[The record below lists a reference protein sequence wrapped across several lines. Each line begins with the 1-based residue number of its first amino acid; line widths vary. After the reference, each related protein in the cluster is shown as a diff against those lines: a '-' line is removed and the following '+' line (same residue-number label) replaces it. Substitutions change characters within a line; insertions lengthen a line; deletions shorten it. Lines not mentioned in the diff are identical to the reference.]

1 MEEKIFIEVA
11 QQIKKAARV
20 AAFTGAG
27 ISVESGIPPFRG
39 ENGIWNTY
47 DPSNL
52 DIRYFLSQPEK
63 AWSVIQEIFYH
74 RINNARPNAAHI
86 ALAQMEAYGFLQS
99 VITQN
104 IDNLH
109 QKAGNLT
116 VIEYHGNSQRL
127 ICLKCGSLYEVSPAI
142 LENIPPRCER
152 CNTIL
157 KPDFVFF
164 GEPIPIKAHQRAL
177 EETRT
182 SDLWL
187 LVGTSGEVYPA
198 ASLPFEAK
206 KNNKVI
212 VEINVEPTNFTTQ
225 ISDYFLQGKAAQI
238 LPRILH
244 QLQSPQEQ
252 AS

>member
-1 MEEKIFIEVA
+1 MEDTNIREVA
-11 QQIKKAARV
+11 DQIRRSARV

-39 ENGIWNTY
+39 EHGIWEEY
-47 DPSNL
+47 DPYNL

-63 AWSVIQEIFYH
+63 SWDVIKEIFYH
-74 RINNARPNAAHI
+74 RFENAQPNAAHI
-86 ALAQMEAYGFLQS
+86 ALAQMEAYGLLQT

-109 QKAGNLT
+109 RRAGSRT
-116 VIEYHGNSQRL
+116 VIEYHGNSHRL
-127 ICLKCGSLYEVSPAI
+127 VCLKCGSQFEVSTDI
-142 LENIPPRCER
+142 LESIPPRCRR

-164 GEPIPIKAHQRAL
+164 GEPIPMKAHQRAL

-206 KNNKVI
+206 NNHKII
-212 VEINVEPTNFTTQ
+212 VEVNVQPTNFTTF
-225 ISDYFLQGKAAQI
+225 YRVKPLKFFLCSWKSSN
-238 LPRILH
+238 LR
-244 QLQSPQEQ
+244 
-252 AS
+252 

>member
-1 MEEKIFIEVA
+1 MEETNIREVA
-11 QQIKKAARV
+11 DQIKRSARV
-20 AAFTGAG
+20 TAFTGAG

-39 ENGIWNTY
+39 ENGIWEQY
-47 DPSNL
+47 DASNL
-52 DIRYFLSQPEK
+52 DIRYFLSHPEMS
-63 AWSVIQEIFYH
+63 WEVIRNIFYQ
-74 RINNARPNAAHI
+74 RFETAQPNAAHI
-86 ALAQMEAYGFLQS
+86 TLAQMEAYGFLQT

-109 QKAGNLT
+109 QRAGSRI
-116 VIEYHGNSQRL
+116 VIEYHGNSHRL
-127 ICLKCGSLYEVSPAI
+127 ICLKCGSLYEVSPEI
-142 LENIPPRCER
+142 LEEIPPRCER
-152 CNTIL
+152 CSTIL

-177 EETRT
+177 EETRI

-206 KNNKVI
+206 SKHKII
-212 VEINVEPTNFTTQ
+212 VEVNVQPTNFTRQ

-238 LPRILH
+238 LPQVLEE
-244 QLQSPQEQ
+244 LKTFEK
-252 AS
+252 

>member
-1 MEEKIFIEVA
+1 MEELNIR
-11 QQIKKAARV
+11 KAAEQIRRSARV
-20 AAFTGAG
+20 TAFTGAG

-39 ENGIWNTY
+39 ENGIWEEY
-47 DPSNL
+47 DASNL
-52 DIRYFLSQPEK
+52 DIRYFLSHPEK
-63 AWSVIQEIFYH
+63 SWGVVKEIFYH
-74 RINNARPNAAHI
+74 RFESAQPNAAHV
-86 ALAQMEAYGFLQS
+86 ALAQMEAYGFLQT

-109 QKAGNLT
+109 QRAGSRT
-116 VIEYHGNSQRL
+116 VIEYHGNSHRL
-127 ICLKCGSLYEVSPAI
+127 VCLKCGNLYEVDPEI
-142 LENIPPRCER
+142 LKVMPPRCKQ

-164 GEPIPIKAHQRAL
+164 GEPIPIKAHQRAI

-206 KNNKVI
+206 NNHKII
-212 VEINVEPTNFTTQ
+212 VEVNVHPTNFTRQ
-225 ISDYFLQGKAAQI
+225 ISDLLLQGKAAEI
-238 LPRILH
+238 LPKL
-244 QLQSPQEQ
+244 LEELKNPKS
-252 AS
+252 A